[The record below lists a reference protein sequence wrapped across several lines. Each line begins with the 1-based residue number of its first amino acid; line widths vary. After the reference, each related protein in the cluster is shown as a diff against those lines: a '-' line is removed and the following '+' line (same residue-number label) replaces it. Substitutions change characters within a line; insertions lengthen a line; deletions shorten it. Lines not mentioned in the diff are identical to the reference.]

1 VSKGKTISFKKF
13 RDKDENIKKIVQ
25 LPTFSVVLTTALN
38 GGIAEGRWLEIVG
51 AEGLG
56 KTTLA
61 LSIIGN
67 LMYHDKDTY
76 LYIADAE
83 MTLLTEES
91 RLRLI
96 DIFPHLYT
104 GIDVNIDDEGFIYI
118 DGRERG
124 FIYPVETY
132 EELYDELTKFSKFC
146 IDTGYKGILLWDS
159 LVQMTTEE
167 ALKGSKQLGQRA
179 KAIQEIIND
188 FNKKFYSI
196 PITPIVINQIR
207 AKINTGSI
215 FSGKDKSEGEMSD
228 VDYSIAGGLAHRFF
242 AFQTLVLVKSK
253 RYTYPKSEKDNPL
266 LDGKIIEIHIKKNK
280 FGRDKVITKMVFI
293 PEIGYSDILSILY
306 NLEEDKVIK
315 SANFIKIPEITGDKS
330 YKLPVFVKE
339 LMENKDM
346 LKTFVDF
353 SLKYF
358 LIKYKYIHNE
368 DKFSVDKVLENM
380 RLDVYKLNKFIQL
393 MSIHK
398 EINLT
403 NISDEEDDKQ

>member
-253 RYTYPKSEKDNPL
+253 RYTYPKSDKDNPL

-330 YKLPVFVKE
+330 YKLPAFVKE
-339 LMENKDM
+339 LMDNEDM
-346 LKTFVDF
+346 LKAFADF

-368 DKFSVDKVLENM
+368 DKFNVDKVLENL
-380 RLDVYKLNKFIQL
+380 RLDVYKLNKFMQL
-393 MSIHK
+393 MSMHK
-398 EINLT
+398 EIDLA
-403 NISDEEDDKQ
+403 NISDEEEGK